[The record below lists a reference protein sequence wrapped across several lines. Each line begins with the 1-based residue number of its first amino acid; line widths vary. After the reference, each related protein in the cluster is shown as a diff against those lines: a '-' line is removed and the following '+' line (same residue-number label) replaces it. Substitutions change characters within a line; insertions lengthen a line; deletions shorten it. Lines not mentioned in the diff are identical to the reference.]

1 MQLEKAV
8 REIREEIALVKFT
21 SQKKIADAQSL
32 EANLEEKSLEIEA
45 KLHAADAKLAEAN
58 RKKSQADRDLEEVE
72 ARQRRIEKE
81 KQYFETEYG
90 KKNSHF
96 STLFCAIQTT
106 ISCFIVFGT
115 CRRKARE
122 KQLKEQEDSL
132 QDWEKKL
139 KESQSRVTDL
149 QKSVNEREERANLID
164 KHWKTK
170 EGELEEAKKTVESTK
185 ITLKTKED
193 DITKRLNELRSK
205 EKVTL

>member
-58 RKKSQADRDLEEVE
+58 RKKSHADRDLEEVE

-81 KQYFETEYG
+81 KQYFENEYG
-90 KKNSHF
+90 IFF
-96 STLFCAIQTT
+96 SFLY
-106 ISCFIVFGT
+106 FILCYTDNYIMFHCFGT

-132 QDWEKKL
+132 QDWDKKL

-170 EGELEEAKKTVESTK
+170 EEELEEAKKTVESTK